1 MDAKWLFLTYK
12 SHAKENP
19 YFIKGIFVII
29 SVDYKQLWL
38 AHFLSK
44 TILIYICL
52 IERVKLLW
60 GMAKA

>member
-29 SVDYKQLWL
+29 SVDYKQL
-38 AHFLSK
+38 
-44 TILIYICL
+44 
-52 IERVKLLW
+52 
-60 GMAKA
+60 